1 MINPLL
7 TKLFWSRWLNIVLCF
22 FICVFITETKKRT
35 WPISSRLQTS
45 RLLNSTGRNIV
56 TTLSQLCHNFVITLL
71 QHNRCFFFKTSTYQ
85 SKSERNRKDWTGT
98 DSLVLLILLFFN
110 SPSDNRPCTDKR
122 KSCSSWARSGY
133 CKDRRYA
140 VFMAINCKKT
150 CNKC

>member
-7 TKLFWSRWLNIVLCF
+7 TKLFWSRWLNIVLSF

-45 RLLNSTGRNIV
+45 RLLNSAGRNIV
-56 TTLSQLCHNFVITLL
+56 TTLSQLCHNIVTT
-71 QHNRCFFFKTSTYQ
+71 QQVFFFKTFTYQ
-85 SKSERNRKDWTGT
+85 SKSERNRQDWTGT

-133 CKDRRYA
+133 CNDRRYA